1 MIKIKKKAWNNPF
14 FYHKVFLDLLDSFRL
29 IYKCYVLLSVL
40 FYEISPF
47 YMLSLGFTY
56 K

>member
-1 MIKIKKKAWNNPF
+1 MIKIKKRHETILF